1 MLFVLQTWMMAIMWI
16 AEEMCNITFLYN
28 KNRFNLAD
36 HETVKDWAKPYLDT
50 RISKTW

>member
-1 MLFVLQTWMMAIMWI
+1 MWI

-36 HETVKDWAKPYLDT
+36 HETGVKITVKDRAKPYLDT
-50 RISKTW
+50 RISKTLQWFLFT